1 VPSLKYSY
9 KIRVLIVYS
18 ACRLGGLVMA
28 RQRIELAAE
37 EADELSRRA
46 RATTVSVRDRRRAE
60 IILLSAQGLTQLRI
74 AEQIGISRLSVNR
87 WVGRFALHRLDGLTD
102 RAGRGRKPWL
112 PRGAVQQVVEQAV
125 TPPAHLGRWS
135 CRTMARAAGISPA
148 SVQRLWAASDI
159 KPHLSR
165 TFKLS
170 NDKRF
175 EEKFWDVIG
184 LYLNPPDKAL
194 VLCCDEKSQCQALE
208 RTQPG
213 LPLGIGHIRT
223 KTHDY
228 VRHGTLTLFAALN
241 YLEGKLITRLA
252 PRHRHQEWL
261 AFLKTI
267 DEETPGDL
275 DIHIIADN
283 YATHKHPAVTRWL
296 DRHIRFHMHYTPT
309 SSSWMNLVERF
320 FRDLTE
326 FITEKSF
333 ASTRELADAI
343 IAFLAAR
350 NENPQRY
357 VWKAKGEDI
366 LRKINTA
373 RQALAES
380 NPISVRHTREPGR
393 EYARDPDLYRHCLHP
408 FLSRSGALSRAAG
421 RCRYRAGAR
430 GSALDRGGSRRL
442 RGQFV
447 PPDVAM
453 ADHLAPC
460 CGNSVPGRGEGS
472 SRRLW
477 IEFHYA
483 GAAW

>member
-1 VPSLKYSY
+1 
-9 KIRVLIVYS
+9 
-18 ACRLGGLVMA
+18 MA

-37 EADELSRRA
+37 EAEELGRRA
-46 RATTVSVRDRRRAE
+46 REPTVRGGDRQRAE
-60 IILLSAQGLTQLRI
+60 ITLLTPGSRRPACSVCGRPVTSSR
-74 AEQIGISRLSVNR
+74 ISRAPSN
-87 WVGRFALHRLDGLTD
+87 
-102 RAGRGRKPWL
+102 
-112 PRGAVQQVVEQAV
+112 
-125 TPPAHLGRWS
+125 S
-135 CRTMARAAGISPA
+135 C
-148 SVQRLWAASDI
+148 
-159 KPHLSR
+159 

-194 VLCCDEKSQCQALE
+194 VLCCDEKSPCQALE

-223 KTHDY
+223 NTHDY

-241 YLEGKLITRLA
+241 YLEGKLITRMA
-252 PRHRHQEWL
+252 KRHRHQEWL

-267 DEETPGDL
+267 DDQTPADL

-296 DRHIRFHMHYTPT
+296 DRHARFHMHYTPT

-350 NENPQRY
+350 NENPRRY

-366 LRKINTA
+366 LRKINAA
-373 RQALAES
+373 RQA
-380 NPISVRHTREPGR
+380 
-393 EYARDPDLYRHCLHP
+393 
-408 FLSRSGALSRAAG
+408 
-421 RCRYRAGAR
+421 
-430 GSALDRGGSRRL
+430 
-442 RGQFV
+442 
-447 PPDVAM
+447 
-453 ADHLAPC
+453 
-460 CGNSVPGRGEGS
+460 
-472 SRRLW
+472 
-477 IEFHYA
+477 
-483 GAAW
+483 

>member
-1 VPSLKYSY
+1 
-9 KIRVLIVYS
+9 
-18 ACRLGGLVMA
+18 M
-28 RQRIELAAE
+28 
-37 EADELSRRA
+37 
-46 RATTVSVRDRRRAE
+46 
-60 IILLSAQGLTQLRI
+60 
-74 AEQIGISRLSVNR
+74 NR
-87 WVGRFALHRLDGLTD
+87 WVGRFALRRLEGLSD

-112 PRGAVQQVVEQAV
+112 PQAAVQQVLEQAV
-125 TPPAHLGRWS
+125 TPPPHLGRWS
-135 CRTMARAAGISPA
+135 CRTMARAAGLSPA

-267 DEETPGDL
+267 DAETPAEL

-283 YATHKHPAVTRWL
+283 YATHKQSRGHPLARPPCPLPHALHADLVIL
-296 DRHIRFHMHYTPT
+296 D
-309 SSSWMNLVERF
+309 
-320 FRDLTE
+320 E
-326 FITEKSF
+326 FG
-333 ASTRELADAI
+333 R
-343 IAFLAAR
+343 
-350 NENPQRY
+350 
-357 VWKAKGEDI
+357 
-366 LRKINTA
+366 
-373 RQALAES
+373 AL
-380 NPISVRHTREPGR
+380 
-393 EYARDPDLYRHCLHP
+393 
-408 FLSRSGALSRAAG
+408 LSRPDRVH
-421 RCRYRAGAR
+421 YREKLR
-430 GSALDRGGSRRL
+430 LDPRTG
-442 RGQFV
+442 
-447 PPDVAM
+447 
-453 ADHLAPC
+453 
-460 CGNSVPGRGEGS
+460 
-472 SRRLW
+472 
-477 IEFHYA
+477 
-483 GAAW
+483 

>member
-1 VPSLKYSY
+1 MELQRRCTNAIIGVP
-9 KIRVLIVYS
+9 I
-18 ACRLGGLVMA
+18 GELVMA

-37 EADELSRRA
+37 EAEELGRRA
-46 RATTVSVRDRRRAE
+46 RATTVPVRDRQRAE
-60 IILLSAQGLTQLRI
+60 IILLSVPGLTQQRI
-74 AEQIGISRLSVNR
+74 AEQLGISRLCVNR
-87 WVGRFALHRLDGLTD
+87 WVGRFALRRLEGLSD

-112 PRGAVQQVVEQAV
+112 PQAAVQQVLEQAV
-125 TPPAHLGRWS
+125 
-135 CRTMARAAGISPA
+135 SPA

-159 KPHLSR
+159 KPHLLR

-252 PRHRHQEWL
+252 ARHRHQEWL
-261 AFLKTI
+261 SFLKTI
-267 DEETPGDL
+267 DAETPAEL

-296 DRHIRFHMHYTPT
+296 DRHARFHMHYTPT

-320 FRDLTE
+320 FRNLTE

-350 NENPQRY
+350 NEDPRRY

-366 LRKINTA
+366 LRKIN
-373 RQALAES
+373 
-380 NPISVRHTREPGR
+380 
-393 EYARDPDLYRHCLHP
+393 
-408 FLSRSGALSRAAG
+408 
-421 RCRYRAGAR
+421 
-430 GSALDRGGSRRL
+430 
-442 RGQFV
+442 
-447 PPDVAM
+447 
-453 ADHLAPC
+453 
-460 CGNSVPGRGEGS
+460 
-472 SRRLW
+472 
-477 IEFHYA
+477 
-483 GAAW
+483 